1 MKIVVLNGSPRINGN
16 TAKLI
21 EEFKVGAEVASHEV
35 KVILA
40 GALNIKGC
48 MGCEACHNI
57 GAKGCVIKDDMN
69 MVYEEIKDAD
79 MIVLASPV
87 YYFGLTGQLQN
98 TISRFYSVDKIKK
111 VNKYALMLTS
121 YSPDVYDA
129 IVLQYNKLVSYFNA
143 ESLGIITAAGAE
155 RGSEQKLKEVY
166 NFGRNL

>member
-1 MKIVVLNGSPRINGN
+1 MKIVVLNGSPRVNGN

-21 EEFKVGAEVASHEV
+21 EEFKIGAEVASHEV

-48 MGCEACHNI
+48 LGCEACHNI
-57 GAKGCVIKDDMN
+57 GAKGCVVKDDMN
-69 MVYEEIKDAD
+69 MVYEEIKYAD

-111 VNKYALMLTS
+111 VRKYALLLTS

-129 IVLQYNKLVSYFNA
+129 IISQYKKIVSYFNA
-143 ESLGIITAAGAE
+143 ENVGIITAYGAE
-155 RGSEQKLKEVY
+155 RDSESKLKEVFE
-166 NFGRNL
+166 FGRNL